1 MVVVGDDTARAAVA
15 ITVVAV
21 CTATITLVEE
31 DIVPVTTEGE
41 EEEEDTAVDDTATM
55 AAMEDTV
62 VAVVCT
68 ARISTEEDIVRTD
81 KPVVSTIDRHSAR
94 DMTFDAINTARGTF
108 SLRRVLRAAGTSSS
122 VVKEK
127 FSRKSDPQAKGVF
140 LYVSIQSFLHK
151 KITLILLL
159 WLSCLKLL

>member
-1 MVVVGDDTARAAVA
+1 MVVDGDDTARAAVA
-15 ITVVAV
+15 ITVVVV

-31 DIVPVTTEGE
+31 DIVPVTTE
-41 EEEEDTAVDDTATM
+41 EEEEDTAVDDTATL